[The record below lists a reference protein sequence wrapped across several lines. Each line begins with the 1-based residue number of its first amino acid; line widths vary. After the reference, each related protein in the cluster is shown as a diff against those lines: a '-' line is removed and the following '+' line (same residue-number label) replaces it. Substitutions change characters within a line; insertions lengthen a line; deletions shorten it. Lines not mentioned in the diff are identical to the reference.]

1 MRSWIGTIW
10 NYMQSSLTF
19 IFCAILLL
27 VRCNMHF
34 KAWYK
39 LWNVYYVLVT
49 KLCKWK
55 CDVGPGVWNMKINS
69 RPRKVKSCCST
80 LPFPSVRWSLRKEQ
94 KDFQL
99 VVHHLLIIKM
109 LLTISSLAILA
120 TTTFA
125 CGPLSGATG
134 GTSFCATQL
143 CRSIVTWGLNQNF
156 QSPPDPWYSIL
167 ASPTLSHEVKWRV
180 KV

>member
-69 RPRKVKSCCST
+69 RPRKVKSCCSI

-143 CRSIVTWGLNQNF
+143 CRSIVTCGLNF
-156 QSPPDPWYSIL
+156 QSPPDPLYSNL
-167 ASPTLSHEVKWRV
+167 ASPTLSHEVKV
-180 KV
+180 QSLT